1 MLQQKSGGRGAG
13 PAPIQEF
20 RSMANATLRYQ
31 EFRSMANATLR
42 YQEFR
47 RMKFLP
53 YFPYSPTPP
62 TPYSLLPTPCLH
74 NDRIFFYLEVS

>member
-42 YQEFR
+42 YQEFEFR
-47 RMKFLP
+47 SSSSGVQE
-53 YFPYSPTPP
+53 YG
-62 TPYSLLPTPCLH
+62 
-74 NDRIFFYLEVS
+74 

>member
-1 MLQQKSGGRGAG
+1 LFQIIINRTITGVTESGVRSQESPSHRVTESGVRSQESGVQK
-13 PAPIQEF
+13 F

-47 RMKFLP
+47 
-53 YFPYSPTPP
+53 
-62 TPYSLLPTPCLH
+62 
-74 NDRIFFYLEVS
+74 NEE

>member
-1 MLQQKSGGRGAG
+1 
-13 PAPIQEF
+13 
-20 RSMANATLRYQ
+20 MANATLRYQ

-53 YFPYSPTPP
+53 YFPYSPYSP
-62 TPYSLLPTPCLH
+62 TPLLPLLPTPCPLPPAF
-74 NDRIFFYLEVS
+74 ITTGYFFIWKSLKAMVNCGGI